1 MKKILF
7 MNLVFAFNFALLS
20 CGPSQAELLTQTS
33 VAETAIVASWTDTPT
48 STPHQLPRKLKH
60 RHPH

>member
-7 MNLVFAFNFALLS
+7 VNLVFAFSFALFS
-20 CGPSQAELLTQTS
+20 CGPSQAELLAQTS
-33 VAETAIVASWTDTPT
+33 VAETAIVASWTDTP
-48 STPHQLPRKLKH
+48 L